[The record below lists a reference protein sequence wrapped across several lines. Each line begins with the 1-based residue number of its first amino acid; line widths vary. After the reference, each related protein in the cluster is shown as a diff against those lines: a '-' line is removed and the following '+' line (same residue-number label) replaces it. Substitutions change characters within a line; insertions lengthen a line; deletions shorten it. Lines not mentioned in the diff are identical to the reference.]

1 MKKSQFFPAGA
12 AAIALVVGTY
22 GIARASSVGKIYGT
36 WVPVRYTPNTNLPAG
51 IELCN
56 AKMIFT
62 PNTQSVWLGIHPDW
76 QVIPLPVS
84 YLDQPDGKVGVS
96 GNTGTLVSYN
106 FIDNNHI
113 VNPVDALQCV
123 YERQ

>member
-1 MKKSQFFPAGA
+1 
-12 AAIALVVGTY
+12 
-22 GIARASSVGKIYGT
+22 
-36 WVPVRYTPNTNLPAG
+36 
-51 IELCN
+51 
-56 AKMIFT
+56 MIFT
-62 PNTQSVWLGIHPDW
+62 QNTQSVWLGIHPDW
-76 QVIPLPVS
+76 QVTPLPVS

-96 GNTGTLVSYN
+96 GNTGTLVIYN

>member
-76 QVIPLPVS
+76 QVIPRLFNAS
-84 YLDQPDGKVGVS
+84 GGV
-96 GNTGTLVSYN
+96 
-106 FIDNNHI
+106 
-113 VNPVDALQCV
+113 
-123 YERQ
+123 